1 MMHTLPGTMIALLAP
16 FAPLF
21 SERVW
26 CHALV
31 LVAGTLLAP
40 GRRTVCAALRAMGL
54 HQSKRFARYHRA
66 LNRAK
71 WSSLAVARV
80 LLGLLV
86 AVFAPAG
93 PLVLG
98 LDETIERRWG
108 PKIAAKGLYRDAVRS
123 SRDYLVKVSGL
134 RWLCLM
140 LLVPIPWAERVWA
153 LPVLTAL
160 APSER
165 HDRERGRRH
174 KKLTDWARPLLL
186 QVRRWLPDRAL
197 VVVADSGYAAIEL
210 LACCAHLAN
219 PITVITR
226 LRLDAALYEPAAPRQ
241 PGQLGRP
248 RVKGQRLPT
257 LAARLADPT
266 TALAAVTVADWYG
279 EGART
284 VEVASATAVW
294 YHPGLPPVALRWV
307 LIRDPQGQLAP
318 QALLCTDQAV
328 DPAQV
333 LAWFGLRWQLEVT
346 FEEVR
351 RHLGVETQ
359 RQWSDL
365 ASLRTTPALL
375 GLFSL
380 VTLWAHPRMGLTGGL
395 VRQAAWYPKPLPTF
409 SDALALV
416 RRELWAQVAFS
427 MSARDPDTV
436 EVPRAFVERLTDA
449 LCYAA

>member
-1 MMHTLPGTMIALLAP
+1 MQTLPATMITLMAP

-26 CHALV
+26 RHALV
-31 LVAGTLLAP
+31 LVVGTLLAP
-40 GRRTVCAALRAMGL
+40 GKRTVCAALRAMGL
-54 HQSKRFARYHRA
+54 SHTKHFGRYHRV

-93 PLVLG
+93 PLVFG

-123 SRDYLVKVSGL
+123 STDYFVKVSGL

-140 LLVPIPWAERVWA
+140 LLVPVPWAACVWA
-153 LPVLTAL
+153 LPFLTAL
-160 APSER
+160 APSAR
-165 HDRERGRRH
+165 HDREQGRRH
-174 KKLTDWARPLLL
+174 KKLTDWARQLLL
-186 QVRRWLPDRAL
+186 QVRRWLPERAL

-210 LACCAHLAN
+210 LACCARLAN

-226 LRLDAALYEPAAPRQ
+226 LRLDAALYAPAPPRQ
-241 PGQLGRP
+241 PSQLGRP

-257 LAARLADPT
+257 LAARLANPAT
-266 TALAAVTVADWYG
+266 VWTAVTVADWYG

-284 VEVASATAVW
+284 VEVASDTAVW
-294 YHPGLPPVALRWV
+294 YHPGLPPVPLRWV
-307 LIRDPQGQLAP
+307 LIRDPQGQFAT
-318 QALLCTDQAV
+318 QALLCTDLTAE
-328 DPAQV
+328 PAQI
-333 LAWFGLRWQLEVT
+333 LAWFMLRWRVEVT

-359 RQWSDL
+359 RQWSAL
-365 ASLRTTPALL
+365 AILRTTPALL
-375 GLFSL
+375 GLFSV
-380 VTLWAHPRMGLTGGL
+380 VTLWAHPRMGSTADL
-395 VRQAAWYPKPLPTF
+395 VRQAAWYHKPLPTF

-416 RRELWAQVAFS
+416 RRELWAQTAFS
-427 MSARDPDTV
+427 MSAADPDIV